1 MVSSISLLGFS
12 FHLYGLIIGVALV
25 VSLQLAYTQLRK
37 LYSVSENGFYTAF
50 SIVILAAVIGARAW
64 HVATDYL
71 TYTEN
76 WITALYIWNGGLSI
90 FGALVVG
97 AAALEAVKRFYFR
110 SVPRLGLFDVAAL
123 VFPFGQSI
131 GRWAN
136 FVNQELYGL
145 PTALPWG
152 IYIDT
157 QHRIPGYETFSKFHP
172 LFLYESICM
181 ALFGIFLLGVKKKHS
196 VGTGVLTWYTIIF
209 YALLRFFLDFLRID
223 TPRVFYGMGIN
234 QSMLLFFL
242 ILLGTFYLK
251 RKYVGKKK
259 N

>member
-25 VSLQLAYTQLRK
+25 VSLQLAYAQLRK

-76 WITALYIWNGGLSI
+76 WITALYVWNGGLSI

-97 AAALEAVKRFYFR
+97 AAALLAVKWFYFR
-110 SVPRLGLFDVAAL
+110 SVPHLVLFDVAAL

-145 PTALPWG
+145 PTTLPWG

-181 ALFGIFLLGVKKKHS
+181 ALFGLFLLGVKKS
-196 VGTGVLTWYTIIF
+196 IRWELGYSRGTPLFFMPCFGFFLIF
-209 YALLRFFLDFLRID
+209 YA
-223 TPRVFYGMGIN
+223 
-234 QSMLLFFL
+234 S
-242 ILLGTFYLK
+242 ILLVFFMEWGLTKVCYCFS
-251 RKYVGKKK
+251 
-259 N
+259 